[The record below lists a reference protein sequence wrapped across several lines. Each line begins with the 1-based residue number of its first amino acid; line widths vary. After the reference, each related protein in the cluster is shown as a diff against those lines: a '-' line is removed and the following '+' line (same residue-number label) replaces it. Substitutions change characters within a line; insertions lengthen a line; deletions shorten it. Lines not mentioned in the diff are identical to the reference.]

1 MSEAAMNDAAAII
14 RSAQATMAGAISVLT
29 QATTWSGADSDRFE
43 RDWRDQVSTPL
54 LNAAATIDGARF
66 TEIGAGS

>member
-1 MSEAAMNDAAAII
+1 MSEASMNSAAAAI
-14 RSAQATMAGAISVLT
+14 RSAQATMAGAISSLT

-66 TEIGAGS
+66 TEIGGGS